1 MKELHWDT
9 HTDQAYMKALAGLGS
24 GLNGNSLKLDVVGP
38 KAIGRG
44 NRSTWHFSGIRD
56 ACDQSKQ

>member
-1 MKELHWDT
+1 
-9 HTDQAYMKALAGLGS
+9 MKALAGLGS
-24 GLNGNSLKLDVVGP
+24 GLDGKSLRLDIVGS

-44 NRSTWHFSGIRD
+44 IRSTWHFSGNRD

>member
-1 MKELHWDT
+1 MTCVPRT
-9 HTDQAYMKALAGLGS
+9 HTGQAYMKALAGLGS
-24 GLNGNSLKLDVVGP
+24 GLDGKSLRLDIVGS

-44 NRSTWHFSGIRD
+44 IRSTWHFSGNRD